1 MSLDLPPLVWFGA
14 FLLLYVFFR
23 EAEQLCF
30 CSIFAHFLKAGNSF
44 PLLDY
49 SSFYGTRLW
58 MLVMRKRGLKPP
70 PRSLLSVKNDVI
82 GQL

>member
-30 CSIFAHFLKAGNSF
+30 CSIFAHFLKAGDSRHCSIILVF
-44 PLLDY
+44 TVLG
-49 SSFYGTRLW
+49 YGC
-58 MLVMRKRGLKPP
+58 
-70 PRSLLSVKNDVI
+70 
-82 GQL
+82 